1 MIQLTIS
8 KIKPNILNNKAQ
20 IIENK
25 DNKVLK
31 DLLQK
36 VFNKNQR

>member
-1 MIQLTIS
+1 MIHLTIS
-8 KIKPNILNNKAQ
+8 KIKPNIINNKVQ

-31 DLLQK
+31 DLLEK
-36 VFNKNQR
+36 VFNKK